1 MFILLFNILYII
13 FFVISSTCFFLVA
26 FIIKMLTFPFDR
38 RLVILHRFACVWGSF
53 YLWTMP
59 LWKVHIEGREKIRHD
74 ATYVVVSNHQSMVDI
89 LLGYRLFFHFKWI
102 AKAELFMVPFIG
114 WNMLLNRYVFVR
126 RGDRQSILDMM
137 KKAESHLKRG
147 NSIFIYPEG
156 TRSEDGTV
164 YKFKSGAFTLAKRV
178 GVPVLPI
185 AISGSTNALPKGEL
199 FIRGKHYIR
208 VKVMD
213 EIPVE
218 VVAET
223 SARDLAA
230 MVENEIRAFV
240 EAPAEKNTQKNT

>member
-1 MFILLFNILYII
+1 MFILLFNILYFI

-38 RLVILHRFACVWGSF
+38 RLVLLHRFACVWGSF

-137 KKAESHLKRG
+137 KKAERHLKRG

-164 YKFKSGAFTLAKRV
+164 HKFKSGAFTLAKRV
-178 GVPVLPI
+178 GVPILPI

-199 FIRGKHYIR
+199 LIRGKHYIR

-213 EIPVE
+213 EIPAA
-218 VVAET
+218 VVAEK
-223 SARDLAA
+223 SARELAE
-230 MVENEIRAFV
+230 MTEHEIRAFV
-240 EAPAEKNTQKNT
+240 ETPAEKKVEQ